1 MKERSAW
8 EACYNQLTQ
17 QALSAFY
24 REDRNANCV
33 FSPYSVLALL
43 AMMVLSSEGSTREEV
58 LQALKMPTG
67 EALIQS
73 VSEFASI
80 LDHTQCLISANAAAV
95 DAELENCMHQDFI
108 QAFVQN
114 LAGKCF
120 ATDDLPQAIN
130 TWVRDQTHGM
140 IPKIVGDSDLL
151 DFALINAVSF
161 DAKWQEPY
169 EEDDLE
175 EGRVFRNS
183 NGTKSEV
190 RMMNSTEDQYI
201 ENENYTGFVRP
212 YQRDFSFVALLPKKK
227 GKRAMQKIVDTVDFS
242 QVYRNQREEKVNV
255 ALPEFQN
262 SYRQDLS
269 EFLKTQGIRKA
280 FGSGADFSQMTDLP
294 VYVSSVLHQAKI
306 EVNPHGT
313 KAATATIAVVA
324 VFGLPVFHLEVVL
337 DRPFLYAIVH
347 TQTALPVFVGVVND
361 LKEGEEPC
369 AKN

>member
-1 MKERSAW
+1 MKEGSAW
-8 EACYNQLTQ
+8 KACYNQLTRQ
-17 QALSAFY
+17 TLSEFY
-24 REDRNANCV
+24 RKDRNANCV
-33 FSPYSVLALL
+33 ISPYSVLTLL

-58 LQALKMPTG
+58 LQALKMPTSK
-67 EALIQS
+67 ALIQS
-73 VSEFASI
+73 VSEFTSI
-80 LDHTQCLISANAAAV
+80 LDQTQCLTSANAAAV
-95 DAELENCMHQDFI
+95 NAEMESCIHQDFS
-108 QAFVQN
+108 QQFAQH
-114 LAGKCF
+114 LSGKLF
-120 ATDDLPQAIN
+120 AAADLPQAIN
-130 TWVRDQTHGM
+130 AWVSDRTHGM

-151 DFALINAVSF
+151 DFALINAVYF

-201 ENENYTGFVRP
+201 ESEDYTGFVRP
-212 YQRDFSFVALLPKKK
+212 YQRDFAFVALLPKKK

-242 QVYRNQREEKVNV
+242 KVYRDRREEKVNA

-262 SYRQDLS
+262 SFRQDLS

-280 FGSGADFSQMTDLP
+280 FGTEADFSPITDFP
-294 VYVSSVLHQAKI
+294 VSISSVLHQAKI

-313 KAATATIAVVA
+313 KAAAATVVA
-324 VFGLPVFHLEVVL
+324 CAALGLPVFHPEVVL
-337 DRPFLYAIVH
+337 NRPFLYAIVH